1 MTYRGHVQ
9 NGVVVID
16 EAVALPEGAEV
27 QLELIGDK
35 AQPLEAIPTLYEQLA
50 PFVGA
55 AKGLPPDLAANHD
68 FYLHGGRNK

>member
-1 MTYRGHVQ
+1 MTYRGHVH

-35 AQPLEAIPTLYEQLA
+35 TEPLETIPTLYEQLA

-68 FYLHGGRNK
+68 FYLHSGRNQ